1 MSIKGIASAVT
12 LWGTGSLF
20 LATLHKLFSKSKS
33 PFLKTLITIFTF
45 PAAVPYRAV
54 KNTWDRRKTGNLDD
68 ISKKELNELLAARN
82 KLKSEFGFLDRNK
95 YTSTPEGRVAHENY
109 QTLNKVIAEIRA

>member
-54 KNTWDRRKTGNLDD
+54 KNAWDRRKTGNLDD
-68 ISKKELNELLAARN
+68 MSKKELNELLAARN
-82 KLKSEFGFLDRNK
+82 KLKSEFGLMDRTK
-95 YTSTPEGRVAHENY
+95 ITSTPEGRAAYENY
-109 QTLNKVIAEIRA
+109 QTVKKLIAEVRA